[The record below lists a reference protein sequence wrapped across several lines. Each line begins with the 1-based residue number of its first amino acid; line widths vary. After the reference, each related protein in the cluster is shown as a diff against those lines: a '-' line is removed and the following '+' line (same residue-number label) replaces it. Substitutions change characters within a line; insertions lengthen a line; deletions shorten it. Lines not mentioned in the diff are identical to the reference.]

1 MICINSA
8 CRGAE
13 SGTLKMVVSPKR
25 AVLESMAEKLG
36 AKMYKY
42 HDNAWTQTMSTFCL
56 LRCDLRPSIKPL
68 QGSTESFKWTLKAI
82 HPDDS
87 TKDRGL

>member
-25 AVLESMAEKLG
+25 AALTAYQKLG

-42 HDNAWTQTMSTFCL
+42 HENAWTQTMSTFCL

-68 QGSTESFKWTLKAI
+68 QGSTESFKWTSKAI